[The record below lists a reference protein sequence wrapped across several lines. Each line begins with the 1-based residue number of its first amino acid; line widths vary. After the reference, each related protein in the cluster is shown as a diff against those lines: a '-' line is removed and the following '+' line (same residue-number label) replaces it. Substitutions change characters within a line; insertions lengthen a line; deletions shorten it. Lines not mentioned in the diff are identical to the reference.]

1 MSKSNFV
8 KDTILIDDK
17 LDIPMQELNKE
28 MLQAVFLPYF
38 TDPASLELKVVLK
51 RSIMPGAYNAVG
63 RKLGLS
69 ALTVELPT
77 DNPLTIDQAFDL
89 LNLDT
94 RVENAIP
101 FGSVMPLPYTST
113 IMYEMVLVHIEP
125 LQVMDEERGIYYQE
139 KGKFEI
145 GVIDFKDIIEG
156 IHANIVQDLKTR
168 LMLNELYILALE
180 ESSKNR
186 DPNQMMVG
194 NKDVI
199 GGGANLPNGYGQ
211 QTDTMRTSII
221 PEEII
226 QQNSQK
232 DFGSIYSTSSKE
244 KGFKPIEMNK

>member
-8 KDTILIDDK
+8 NDTVLIDEK
-17 LDIPMQELNKE
+17 LNIHIEELKRE

-38 TDPASLELKVVLK
+38 TDPESLELRVVLK
-51 RSIMPGAYNAVG
+51 RSIMPGAFNVVG

-77 DNPLTIDQAFDL
+77 DNPITIDQAFDL

-94 RVENAIP
+94 RIENAIP

-125 LQVMDEERGIYYQE
+125 LQLIDEERGIYYQE

-145 GVIDFKDIIEG
+145 GVLDFKDIIAG
-156 IHANIVQDLKTR
+156 IHNNIVQDLKTR
-168 LMLNELYILALE
+168 LLLNELYIMALE
-180 ESSKNR
+180 ESAKNR

-194 NKDVI
+194 NKDII
-199 GGGANLPNGYGQ
+199 GGGSNLPNGYGQ
-211 QTDTMRTSII
+211 KADTMKTSLI
-221 PEEII
+221 PNEII
-226 QQNSQK
+226 EQNSQK
-232 DFGSIYSTSSKE
+232 DFGAIYAKKSTE
-244 KGFKPIEMNK
+244 KSFKTIE